1 MSFFSFFSNQES
13 IFSIY
18 IPFCFFFF
26 YLFWIIF
33 SKAASKKNSYVTV
46 NKIHLK
52 VFLAYLFASLII
64 YEQINE
70 LHKEFLI
77 SFILGV
83 YIYFSLHYIFI
94 FQLIGLCKKS
104 VSIAILDSIRKINQ
118 INKVATQKKINR
130 KMADQNNGIEEIC
143 KSRLNQMIYLK
154 LSKIRKS
161 KYIIT
166 RFGKVVYKTMKFLL
180 IIYNIKRL

>member
-77 SFILGV
+77 SFILP
-83 YIYFSLHYIFI
+83 YQFKAIIQH
-94 FQLIGLCKKS
+94 LIL
-104 VSIAILDSIRKINQ
+104 LKI
-118 INKVATQKKINR
+118 
-130 KMADQNNGIEEIC
+130 
-143 KSRLNQMIYLK
+143 
-154 LSKIRKS
+154 
-161 KYIIT
+161 
-166 RFGKVVYKTMKFLL
+166 
-180 IIYNIKRL
+180 